1 MAILDLG
8 LSEGP
13 YTESGIGVRVY
24 ERDDGSGARDIRLV
38 WSTEYDSDTQKSF
51 YICVKYSG
59 RRKGKT
65 PTTIWRRWYETV
77 DASKCHETQPYPGGR
92 TWWSHDFAI
101 GMQAQGGLLLN
112 MAGREGWR
120 YDTREF
126 DGIEMEVEIY
136 ANWHT
141 DVLGDG
147 VARSESAFAQLWIN
161 YVPDY
166 HVTSVYYDEGD
177 IVVIEYETTW
187 TRQDDR
193 WWIEHDSYIVD
204 GGELL
209 RSDATGTIVA
219 PGRIEFP
226 TSCLTRH
233 IKGEQIY
240 LDLKF
245 NAAYRPIG
253 MTFSWA
259 KGVYKVEDRAIC
271 NTPTL
276 TVIQTDDPY
285 SISIKTGDSGDV
297 GKPIVNVTVKL
308 RAERGPSEEVT
319 VPVGA
324 VAKMRCCPLNMP
336 LVFDGVGS
344 NGKATSKKATIA
356 VSAIKAPDIVVID
369 SVDNQKSRAI
379 VQYNKTY
386 AVSAEAEYETVRLAG
401 RDRPSTFYGAGG
413 TTSIEVSGDL
423 IDETGISLER
433 MPELGDCFI
442 RFPDG
447 RAYRIA
453 MKVSLSWE
461 HSRIRNVSISGEE
474 VGAS

>member
-1 MAILDLG
+1 MAILDFG

-24 ERDDGSGARDIRLV
+24 EREDGKGARDIRFV
-38 WSTEYDSDTQKSF
+38 WSTEYGSDTQKSF
-51 YICVKYSG
+51 FISVKFRG
-59 RRKGKT
+59 RVKGKT
-65 PTTIWRRWYETV
+65 PLCAPKTWYGTIP
-77 DASKCHETQPYPGGR
+77 ASECHETLPYPGGR
-92 TWWSHDFAI
+92 TWWSHSFDI
-101 GMQAQGGLLLN
+101 GKALGGLLPN
-112 MAGREGWR
+112 IAGKSGWR

-126 DGIEMEVEIY
+126 DGLEMEVEIY
-136 ANWHT
+136 ANWYT

-147 VARSESAFAQLWIN
+147 VTRSESAFAQLWIN

-166 HVTSVYYDEGD
+166 RITSVYYDEGD

-193 WWIEHDSYIVD
+193 WWIEHESYIV
-204 GGELL
+204 GGGALL

-233 IKGEQIY
+233 IKGKQIY

-259 KGVYKVEDRAIC
+259 QGIYTVEDRTIC

-276 TVIQTDDPY
+276 TVVRTNDPY
-285 SISIKTGDSGDV
+285 SVCIQTGDSGDL
-297 GKPIVNVTVKL
+297 GKPLESVTVKL
-308 RAERGPSEEVT
+308 RAERSPPEEVT
-319 VPVGA
+319 VPVGS
-324 VAKMRCCPLNMP
+324 VAKMRCCPLNVP

-344 NGKATSKKATIA
+344 NGKATSKIATVKA
-356 VSAIKAPDIVVID
+356 SAIKAPDIVVID
-369 SVDNQKSRAI
+369 SVEDQASRSVI
-379 VQYNKTY
+379 QYNKKY
-386 AVSAEAEYETVRLAG
+386 AVNSEAEYETVRLAG
-401 RDRPSTFYGAGG
+401 RARPSTFYGAGG
-413 TTSIEVSGDL
+413 ATSVEVSGDL
-423 IDETGISLER
+423 IDETGVDLER

-461 HSRIRNVSISGEE
+461 HTRIRNVTVSGEE
-474 VGAS
+474 VGVP